1 MGFRLFRDFNE
12 ALLAKQGWRIITQP
26 QSLVAQVLKAKYF
39 PQNQFLEAQPK
50 HNMSYSWKSILQA
63 SWILKKGCYWS
74 VGNGENINVWKDNW
88 IQQKGNSHTWSTIA
102 PNTEHLKVK
111 DLMLDNYN
119 EWNAIL
125 INQLFL
131 PFEAQKILNIPIID
145 KTQNDT
151 LTWDGT
157 TDGNYTV
164 KDGYQAISK
173 WKENANIDS
182 ASTSGHDNELWE
194 KIWKL
199 KVPPK
204 HIHLIWR
211 ILHDALPVKTK
222 LFQKGIRC
230 DTLCPKCNNNY
241 ETIYHVFL
249 ECDWV
254 KQIWFMSP
262 LTINLTNNQFTN
274 FFDWFVY
281 MLNHTSQDCMEQIAA
296 IIYGIW
302 YSRNQKVFQGKDLLA
317 ENICN
322 TALNHLTEFQR
333 LNLHVNTFSR
343 APVAMSSSHNNSWSP
358 PPRGT
363 LKINVDAHLSS
374 DGHWF
379 SGLLLRRSDGST
391 VGAATRAHFELENAN
406 FGEALGLNA
415 TLDMVGKLQE
425 HSIIFEL
432 DSQVIVKAVS
442 SPDLIRK
449 PWGFITRRCKSF
461 LIANPNSSICWVSRA
476 KNQAAHFLA
485 RWAEAEPNKEW
496 VNSYPDCIN
505 PYIQKDI
512 NSMYFSS

>member
-1 MGFRLFRDFNE
+1 
-12 ALLAKQGWRIITQP
+12 
-26 QSLVAQVLKAKYF
+26 
-39 PQNQFLEAQPK
+39 
-50 HNMSYSWKSILQA
+50 
-63 SWILKKGCYWS
+63 
-74 VGNGENINVWKDNW
+74 
-88 IQQKGNSHTWSTIA
+88 
-102 PNTEHLKVK
+102 
-111 DLMLDNYN
+111 MLDNYN

-125 INQLFL
+125 VNQLFL

-262 LTINLTNNQFTN
+262 LTINLTNN
-274 FFDWFVY
+274 
-281 MLNHTSQDCMEQIAA
+281 
-296 IIYGIW
+296 
-302 YSRNQKVFQGKDLLA
+302 
-317 ENICN
+317 
-322 TALNHLTEFQR
+322 
-333 LNLHVNTFSR
+333 
-343 APVAMSSSHNNSWSP
+343 
-358 PPRGT
+358 
-363 LKINVDAHLSS
+363 
-374 DGHWF
+374 
-379 SGLLLRRSDGST
+379 
-391 VGAATRAHFELENAN
+391 
-406 FGEALGLNA
+406 
-415 TLDMVGKLQE
+415 
-425 HSIIFEL
+425 
-432 DSQVIVKAVS
+432 
-442 SPDLIRK
+442 
-449 PWGFITRRCKSF
+449 
-461 LIANPNSSICWVSRA
+461 
-476 KNQAAHFLA
+476 
-485 RWAEAEPNKEW
+485 
-496 VNSYPDCIN
+496 
-505 PYIQKDI
+505 
-512 NSMYFSS
+512 